1 MIKPFKVFVAEKP
14 DVARELSAFLGKKNA
29 IAPKKEQRFISVGD
43 EIVVTWARGHL
54 LEQAQVDEYFP
65 EIRKDASNS
74 SNNRLF
80 WSCVP
85 LPILPKK
92 FIYKPSAEDADR
104 SAQLKEIGRLMR
116 RATEIYNAADRDR
129 EGQLIFDEIVEHFE
143 ISGKPI
149 KRLIFSS
156 LDDQALERAMATCV
170 DNSTPSVFNAGLAA
184 RARGQADWLIGMNG
198 TRAMT
203 LAHVPPGSRGG
214 FLSVGRVMTP
224 TMSVVVRRHLEIQN
238 FKSSAFF
245 VPVVE
250 LPDGTIM
257 EWKSRSDGDATGL
270 SVDGKIVDRT
280 VADRIVRDIN
290 SGLEGEI
297 TESKSTERKEE
308 PPLPFSLPSIQ
319 SELAKKYG
327 LTIDEITKAC
337 QSLYEKKMQT
347 YVGTDCPYLPEAMHG
362 EALSVLDGLR
372 GGAFQRA
379 IGGADIKRKYGC
391 WDDKKL
397 SGEGGAA
404 HHAIIPTGNRGS
416 LDSEA
421 EKLVYQAVCNRYI
434 AQFHPEHRYLSISLK
449 AAFGSNE
456 FSASAKAVL
465 SNGWKDV
472 DGDVASVTE
481 DTGRVAPDMQQSGHS
496 QSQVRGEVRCD

>member
-43 EIVVTWARGHL
+43 EIAVTWARGHL
-54 LEQAQVDEYFP
+54 LEQAQVDEYFTDIP
-65 EIRKDASNS
+65 RNENNS
-74 SNNRLF
+74 RNGRLF
-80 WSCVP
+80 WSYVP

-92 FIYKPSAEDADR
+92 FLYKPSAEDVDR

-156 LDDQALERAMATCV
+156 LDDHALERAMTTCV
-170 DNSTPSVFNAGLAA
+170 DNSTPSIFNAGLAA
-184 RARGQADWLIGMNG
+184 KARGQADWLIGMNG

-203 LAHVPPGSRGG
+203 LAHVPTGSKGG

-224 TMSVVVRRHLEIQN
+224 TMSVVVRRHLEIQG
-238 FKSSAFF
+238 FKPSAFF

-257 EWKSRSDGDATGL
+257 QWNGRAGDDTTGL
-270 SVDGKIVDRT
+270 NADGKIIVRA

-290 SGLEGEI
+290 DGLCGEI
-297 TESKSTERKEE
+297 TEAKSTERKEE

-319 SELAKKYG
+319 AELAKKYG

-362 EALSVLDGLR
+362 EAMSVLDGLK
-372 GGAFQRA
+372 GGAFGRA
-379 IGGADIKRKYGC
+379 IGGADTKRKYGC

-404 HHAIIPTGNRGS
+404 HHAIIPTGNKGT
-416 LDSEA
+416 LESEA
-421 EKLVYQAVCNRYI
+421 ERLVYQSVCNRYI

-449 AAFGSNE
+449 ADFGGNE

-472 DGDVASVTE
+472 EGTDDDGMQAGAPTSLAS
-481 DTGRVAPDMQQSGHS
+481 DKPG
-496 QSQVRGEVRCD
+496 GERNPSAAHHD